1 VPTEQA
7 IPGLEKHS
15 ALKQMTCVALICI
28 PARGHVQRALLVT
41 RGLVAA
47 GAKVHAFCGSEF
59 AADFMREGADFHD
72 LYSGR
77 PLDAADN
84 SSTPIPSRFV
94 TFAAVHGESLAEE
107 VAKCRPDLLIHGTF
121 AVAALVVGELLGIPR
136 IALCT
141 GHNLSPRIALAQLE
155 GDPRV
160 NTSPACHAAVAVL
173 QEKYGI
179 ANASPFSYFD
189 SLSSTLNIIPEPPEF
204 LRDDETTDFRPAAF
218 FGCIDPLR
226 CKAQDADAADV
237 RAPVKNVY
245 VSFGTI
251 SHRYFSA
258 DIEQALAAIVAAAV
272 EMPDCEFVIT
282 LGAALLRVP
291 EKVPSNVRLE
301 TFVDQWSIL
310 AQADVYLTHNGLN
323 STHESIFLRKPMISY
338 PLFADQP
345 LLAKRCEELGLAVPL
360 TQGLRAKVS
369 PQMVR
374 DAIQTVTHQ
383 RHAMRSRLE
392 TARGWEDR
400 VISSRPE
407 VIDRIL
413 ATA

>member
-1 VPTEQA
+1 
-7 IPGLEKHS
+7 
-15 ALKQMTCVALICI
+15 
-28 PARGHVQRALLVT
+28 
-41 RGLVAA
+41 
-47 GAKVHAFCGSEF
+47 
-59 AADFMREGADFHD
+59 
-72 LYSGR
+72 
-77 PLDAADN
+77 
-84 SSTPIPSRFV
+84 
-94 TFAAVHGESLAEE
+94 
-107 VAKCRPDLLIHGTF
+107 
-121 AVAALVVGELLGIPR
+121 
-136 IALCT
+136 
-141 GHNLSPRIALAQLE
+141 
-155 GDPRV
+155 
-160 NTSPACHAAVAVL
+160 
-173 QEKYGI
+173 
-179 ANASPFSYFD
+179 
-189 SLSSTLNIIPEPPEF
+189 
-204 LRDDETTDFRPAAF
+204 
-218 FGCIDPLR
+218 
-226 CKAQDADAADV
+226 
-237 RAPVKNVY
+237 
-245 VSFGTI
+245 
-251 SHRYFSA
+251 
-258 DIEQALAAIVAAAV
+258 
-272 EMPDCEFVIT
+272 MPDCEFVIT